1 MLRPKNIALVNQR
14 RTLRAL
20 YAQTQAYPYAAIL
33 QNTGSDVDAN
43 GVPNAADTSQIALTD
58 VAGNSSIAAIWPGA
72 VMELFNSGGTIGAS
86 ALGELVTLG
95 EGTNR
100 PFGLCANFVGG
111 NMDEL
116 NGRREVGVW
125 RGRGGVF
132 EVLAPVFVSTITGTD
147 DLGASS
153 IGQLTDVDTTDA
165 TAVDNRVARLLNFL
179 SERAIV
185 VELLVGG

>member
-1 MLRPKNIALVNQR
+1 MLRPKTIALVNQR

-43 GVPNAADTSQIALTD
+43 GVPNQADTSQIALTD

-72 VMELFNSGGTIGAS
+72 VMELFQQTVGAS

-153 IGQLTDVDTTDA
+153 IGQLTDLDTTDA
-165 TAVDNRVARLLNFL
+165 TALDNRVARPLNFL
-179 SERAIV
+179 SERALI